1 MAHDDSKTANQRRDV
16 RRAPRGDALIRVRE
30 RLSAV
35 LRAMSEPAWIKD
47 PHGVYLVLNPAA
59 AASIG
64 LSESEVSG
72 KTDYELFPDEQAQL
86 LREGDRDAIAS
97 GYSERIVEVFG
108 SRQGA
113 GADQALHIINTPVF
127 DASGDLVGVFGI
139 AQAFGSSTLADGATE
154 LSSAPQRFPGA
165 GARPAYAADA
175 ELQRLRRQIDAIVMR
190 QQSVHEEERKAL
202 SIELHDQLGQAV
214 SRLTSLLN
222 SALGSAAGTA
232 AEQPLS
238 SAMEVVAALSA
249 TIRDLSGRLR
259 PPELDALGLAAA
271 IRAQVGRWSSDAK
284 PKIGFSDN
292 IAQDRFAPELE
303 LGCFRVVQEAL
314 SNALQHADARSI
326 EISLAR
332 RGHHLW
338 LSVQDDGRGFDVGAA
353 IDGSGVSQA
362 LGVLGMRD
370 RVHALGG
377 DFDIDARPGAGT
389 RLLASF
395 PLLQKKDSEVHAD

>member
-1 MAHDDSKTANQRRDV
+1 MAHDEGKTANQRRDV

-64 LSESEVSG
+64 LPESEVSG

-97 GYSERIVEVFG
+97 GYSERVVEVFG
-108 SRQGA
+108 SRDGT
-113 GADQALHIINTPVF
+113 GADPAVHVLNTPVF
-127 DASGDLVGVFGI
+127 DAAGDLVGVFGI
-139 AQAFGSSTLADGATE
+139 AQALASSTLADGATE
-154 LSSAPQRFPGA
+154 LSSAQQRIPDA
-165 GARPAYAADA
+165 GARPAHTADA
-175 ELQRLRRQIDAIVMR
+175 ELQRLRRQIDANVMR

-202 SIELHDQLGQAV
+202 SNELHDQLGQAV
-214 SRLTSLLN
+214 TRLTSLLH

-249 TIRDLSGRLR
+249 TIRGLSERLR

-271 IRAQVGRWSSDAK
+271 VRAQVERWSTDAK
-284 PKIGFSDN
+284 PRIGFSEN
-292 IAQDRFAPELE
+292 IARERFASELE

-314 SNALQHADARSI
+314 SNSVRHADAHI
-326 EISLAR
+326 VEISLAR

-338 LSVQDDGRGFDVGAA
+338 LSVQDDGKGFDATAA
-353 IDGSGVSQA
+353 LDGSGTSQA
-362 LGVLGMRD
+362 LGWLGMRD

-377 DFDIDARPGAGT
+377 DFDIDSRPGAGT
-389 RLLASF
+389 RVLASF
-395 PLLQKKDSEVHAD
+395 PLSEDRQDDAGAG

>member
-1 MAHDDSKTANQRRDV
+1 
-16 RRAPRGDALIRVRE
+16 
-30 RLSAV
+30 
-35 LRAMSEPAWIKD
+35 MSEPAWIKD

-59 AASIG
+59 TARIG
-64 LSESEVSG
+64 LPEPEVAG

-86 LREGDRDAIAS
+86 LREGDRDAIAT

-108 SRQGA
+108 SRGK
-113 GADQALHIINTPVF
+113 GADQALHIVNTPVF
-127 DASGDLVGVFGI
+127 DATGDLVGVFGI
-139 AQAFGSSTLADGATE
+139 AQALARSTLADGGTG
-154 LSSAPQRFPGA
+154 LSSDQQRMPDA
-165 GARPAYAADA
+165 GARPAHAADA

-190 QQSVHEEERKAL
+190 QQSLHEEERKAL
-202 SIELHDQLGQAV
+202 SIELHDQLGQTV
-214 SRLTSLLN
+214 SRLTSLLH
-222 SALGSAAGTA
+222 SALRGAAGTA
-232 AEQPLS
+232 AEQPLF
-238 SAMEVVAALSA
+238 SAMELVAALSA
-249 TIRDLSGRLR
+249 DIRALSGRLR

-271 IRAQVGRWSSDAK
+271 VRAQVGRWSSDAT
-284 PKIGFSDN
+284 PQIGFSDN

-314 SNALQHADARSI
+314 SNALQHADAGSV

-338 LSVQDDGRGFDVGAA
+338 LSVQDDGKGFDVGAA

-395 PLLQKKDSEVHAD
+395 PLSEDRQDDAGPK